1 VRIHLL
7 AVGTRMP
14 SWVNEAVAEYAR
26 RMPPH
31 CRLELVEISAVKRG
45 KSADT
50 ARILEEEG
58 RRLQQAVPR
67 GARVIALDR
76 EGRAPDTRGIAD
88 AMEDWLADG
97 RDVCLLIGGPE
108 GLDPEVMR
116 RADETW
122 SLSRLTL
129 AHPLTRV
136 VVAEQL
142 YRAWSI
148 LNNLPY
154 HRG

>member
-1 VRIHLL
+1 VRIHLI

-14 SWVNEAVAEYAR
+14 AWVDEAVAEYAR
-26 RMPPH
+26 RMPQH
-31 CRLELVEISAVKRG
+31 CRLELVEVSAVKRG

-50 ARILEEEG
+50 ARVLEEEG
-58 RRLQQAVPR
+58 RRLWQAVPR
-67 GARVIALDR
+67 GARVVALDR
-76 EGRAPDTRGIAD
+76 EGRAPDTQGIAASMD
-88 AMEDWLADG
+88 GWLAEG

-108 GLDPEVMR
+108 GLDPQAMR
-116 RADETW
+116 RADELW

-129 AHPLTRV
+129 AHPLVRV